1 MSETRRSGE
10 KVPLFREGIELVLL
24 SSGGGASEVELEV
37 RPSHMNAVGVL
48 HGGAV
53 FTLVDTGMACALME
67 LLKQGESCVSVEIK
81 VNNVAP
87 IREGAIVARSTV
99 GHRGKT
105 LAHVETDVRTK
116 HGRLVAKGLGTF
128 YIRTPVTSRGTVG
141 S

>member
-1 MSETRRSGE
+1 MSEAPR
-10 KVPLFREGIELVLL
+10 KIPLFLEGIELDLVQ
-24 SSGGGASEVELEV
+24 SSGGAAVVSLDVK
-37 RPSHMNAVGVL
+37 PSHMNAVGVL

-53 FTLVDTGMACALME
+53 FTLVDASMACAIME
-67 LLKQGESCVSVEIK
+67 TLNLGETCVSVEIK

-87 IREGAIVARSTV
+87 VKEGTIVARSAI

-105 LAHVETDVRTK
+105 LVHIETDVRTS

-128 YIRTPVTSRGTVG
+128 FVRSKSG